1 MRNKGTSRT
10 WLWLL
15 LAVILAGFIT
25 YILTSKKSREPE
37 KPLITQKLSSL
48 ETKAPSDD
56 QKDISKA
63 NEQPSSVLTEE
74 ATSPKSLPDEDDCT
88 SIEKNMAEFFHYFDQ
103 TEYFQHLNPKM
114 NASARFKEILKRLAD
129 TLPIP
134 AGEGNDP
141 SIMIRNVY
149 YLSRALNRQD
159 LSLIKEVIKNEKE
172 AMEIN
177 LYVFYRWLTV
187 GDRCPA
193 PEDLRPSSEF
203 VYRYA
208 GFFLN
213 TIGGRAYLFRRS
225 PDLRL
230 LTSYYCLLIVHE
242 MDKRGK
248 NNYGIDILPFI
259 APLREEIIHYPDFQF
274 GGDYINTLNNVEY
287 YYLQKR

>member
-37 KPLITQKLSSL
+37 RPLITQKLSPL
-48 ETKAPSDD
+48 ETEAQSEERQGVSSAK
-56 QKDISKA
+56 
-63 NEQPSSVLTEE
+63 EEPSSVIIEE
-74 ATSPKSLPDEDDCT
+74 ATAPKFSPDENDCA
-88 SIEKNMAEFFHYFDQ
+88 SIEKNMAEFFQYLDQ

-114 NASARFKEILKRLAD
+114 NAYTRFKDILTRLAD
-129 TLPIP
+129 TLPVP
-134 AGEGNDP
+134 AGEGIDS
-141 SIMIRNVY
+141 SIMIRNVFH
-149 YLSRALNRQD
+149 LSRVLNRQD
-159 LSLIKEVIKNEKE
+159 LHLIREVIKNEND

-177 LYVFYRWLTV
+177 LNVFYRWLTI
-187 GDRCPA
+187 GNRCPS
-193 PEDLRPSSEF
+193 PEGLRPSLEF

-242 MDKRGK
+242 MDKKGK

>member
-15 LAVILAGFIT
+15 LAVILAGFIA
-25 YILTSKKSREPE
+25 YILTSKRSREPE

-48 ETKAPSDD
+48 ETEAPSDER
-56 QKDISKA
+56 QDISSA
-63 NEQPSSVLTEE
+63 REEPSSVLTEE
-74 ATSPKSLPDEDDCT
+74 AISPKFLPDEDDCT
-88 SIEKNMAEFFHYFDQ
+88 SIEKNMAEFFQYLDQ

-114 NASARFKEILKRLAD
+114 NAYARFKEILNRLAD

-134 AGEGNDP
+134 AGEGIDP

-149 YLSRALNRQD
+149 HLSRILNRQD
-159 LSLIKEVIKNEKE
+159 LHLIREIIKNEND

-177 LYVFYRWLTV
+177 LNAFYRWFTV
-187 GDRCPA
+187 GNRCPT
-193 PEDLRPSSEF
+193 PEGLRPSLEF

-230 LTSYYCLLIVHE
+230 LTSFYCLLIIHE

-248 NNYGIDILPFI
+248 NSYGIDILPFI
-259 APLREEIIHYPDFQF
+259 APLREEIIHYPDLQF
-274 GGDYINTLNNVEY
+274 GSDYISTLNNIED